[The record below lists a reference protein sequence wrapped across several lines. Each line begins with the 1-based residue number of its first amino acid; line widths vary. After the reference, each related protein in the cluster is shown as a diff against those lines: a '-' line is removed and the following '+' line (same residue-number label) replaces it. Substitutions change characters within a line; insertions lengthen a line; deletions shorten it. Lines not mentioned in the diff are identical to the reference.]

1 MDARGKERQLL
12 DRCVF
17 VVQHPDAVAGD
28 GVEASVFRLAGSV
41 LRSRLPDAS
50 ARLKSVSAA
59 WFAQHPEEQLA
70 SAELLRRGTLVSL
83 PRLRE
88 MLSKRLHWHTNA

>member
-1 MDARGKERQLL
+1 MDARSKERQLL

-17 VVQHPDAVAGD
+17 VVRHPGAMADNS
-28 GVEASVFRLAGSV
+28 VEASVFRLAGSV

-50 ARLKSVSAA
+50 ARLKAASAA
-59 WFAQHPEEQLA
+59 WFASHPEEPLA
-70 SAELLRRGTLVSL
+70 SAELLRRGTLASL

-88 MLSKRLHWHTNA
+88 LLSRRLQWHANG